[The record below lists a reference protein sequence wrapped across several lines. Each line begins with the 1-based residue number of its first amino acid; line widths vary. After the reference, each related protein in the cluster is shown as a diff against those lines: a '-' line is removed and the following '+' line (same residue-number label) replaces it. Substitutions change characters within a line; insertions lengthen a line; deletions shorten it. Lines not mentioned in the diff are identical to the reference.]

1 MNLFRKNTIVSGA
14 FAALFLLTEL
24 TASPAAHASSPSLVQ
39 ATNQLGASAIDG
51 LVPSTKIITL
61 IAFANPGT
69 DYALHQLSAS
79 GTAAAPF
86 VVPPNQNFVITS
98 VEITPFSNDAE
109 FTPNYVYLVAENPY
123 AFYELWLVSNQV
135 STSFQYP
142 TGVVLQAGTSP
153 AVVTQL
159 TCDIFIHGYLTPA

>member
-24 TASPAAHASSPSLVQ
+24 TASTAAHASSPSLVQ

-98 VEITPFSNDAE
+98 V
-109 FTPNYVYLVAENPY
+109 
-123 AFYELWLVSNQV
+123 
-135 STSFQYP
+135 
-142 TGVVLQAGTSP
+142 
-153 AVVTQL
+153 
-159 TCDIFIHGYLTPA
+159 